1 MKVARIL
8 KIVAKATIAPVLFDV
23 IYSWHVGRPTVQFA
37 PFIFPFALI
46 AVVYEDWW
54 SKRRSSVTAKQ

>member
-37 PFIFPFALI
+37 PF
-46 AVVYEDWW
+46 
-54 SKRRSSVTAKQ
+54 